1 MIFRHRHSELIYLT
15 GPQTGAGAVG
25 PFPDQWKAADAIKEA
40 GHHGGALIASAQPFQ
55 HPSPG
60 RYGYGVA
67 QGRVTGAGGA
77 FLVPLALAVYPGADV
92 RPFIRKKVISP

>member
-1 MIFRHRHSELIYLT
+1 MIFRHRHSKFIYLT
-15 GPQTGAGAVG
+15 GPQAGAGAVE
-25 PFPDQWKAADAIKEA
+25 PLPDQREATDTIKEA
-40 GHHGGALIASAQPFQ
+40 GHRGWALVAGAQALEY
-55 HPSPG
+55 PSPG

-67 QGRVTGAGGA
+67 QGRVTSAGGA